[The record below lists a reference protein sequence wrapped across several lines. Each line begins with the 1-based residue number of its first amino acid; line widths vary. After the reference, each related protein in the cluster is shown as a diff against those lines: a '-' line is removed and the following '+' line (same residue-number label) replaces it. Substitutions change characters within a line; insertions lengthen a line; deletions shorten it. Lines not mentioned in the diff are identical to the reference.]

1 MKCSLCVQCLDPE
14 VVWDQSHRSDCRVSK
29 AKFKD
34 QMEKHKSAMQKK
46 GTTLAFTSWIMHSS
60 ESGTLSTAA
69 PVKLVKSIEEFTRKL
84 TRAEQKSSK
93 NQTFKVV
100 PPLLVGWCPIL
111 HLFCPMSHLFLAFNY
126 FVQFRTF
133 CQNFHFFLYIIL
145 IVHFELFNLQFF
157 SLFLS

>member
-1 MKCSLCVQCLDPE
+1 MPINQRRAVAMKCSLCVQCLDPE

-60 ESGTLSTAA
+60 DSGTLSIAA

-100 PPLLVGWCPIL
+100 PPLLVGWCPIS
-111 HLFCPMSHLFLAFNY
+111 HLFCPMSHLFWPL
-126 FVQFRTF
+126 
-133 CQNFHFFLYIIL
+133 IIL
-145 IVHFELFNLQFF
+145 SNLAPFYCPISHLF
-157 SLFLS
+157 SL